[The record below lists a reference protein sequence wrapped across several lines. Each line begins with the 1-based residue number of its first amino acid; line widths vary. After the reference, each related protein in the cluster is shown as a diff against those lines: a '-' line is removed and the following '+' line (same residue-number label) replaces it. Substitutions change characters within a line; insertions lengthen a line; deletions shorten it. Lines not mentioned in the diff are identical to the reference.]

1 MNPANQNSNHCSSFY
16 RLGSRTDAAIVWR
29 FVRLC
34 GRRAPREFIHRN
46 DADQV
51 PRRERK
57 PRRNL
62 LLKLRSCIFMF
73 LIAAPLAATAQEQPG
88 PYWLQGPDKTPMFH
102 SFFDQTNLRLQGI
115 NAVSET
121 LALLAIQSHDDGG
134 GMARCAKPPCT
145 GALAA
150 RGRTLDPFEKH
161 FESYGYGWGS
171 VYRYGGGV
179 GLNLFVAYMFHATG
193 HHKLERWVPVV
204 AIAHAEAS
212 TGYAL
217 TGSSQG
223 KNGW

>member
-1 MNPANQNSNHCSSFY
+1 M
-16 RLGSRTDAAIVWR
+16 RLRG
-29 FVRLC
+29 
-34 GRRAPREFIHRN
+34 
-46 DADQV
+46 
-51 PRRERK
+51 
-57 PRRNL
+57 
-62 LLKLRSCIFMF
+62 CIFLF
-73 LIAAPLAATAQEQPG
+73 LIASPLAATAQEQPG
-88 PYWLQGPDKTPMFH
+88 SYWVQAQDKIPMFH
-102 SFFDQTNLRLQGI
+102 SFFDQTNLKLQGV

-134 GMARCAKPPCT
+134 GMARCANPPCT

-223 KNGW
+223 KSGW